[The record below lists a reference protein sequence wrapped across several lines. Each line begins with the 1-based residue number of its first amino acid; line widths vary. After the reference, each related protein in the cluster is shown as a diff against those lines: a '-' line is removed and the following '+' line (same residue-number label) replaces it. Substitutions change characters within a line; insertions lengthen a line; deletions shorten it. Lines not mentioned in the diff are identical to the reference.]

1 MKEVSKRQNI
11 SKSIDAIHLLLALN
25 FINKDEFNSIYEK
38 IKDYGESR

>member
-11 SKSIDAIHLLLALN
+11 SKSVDAIYLLLALN

-38 IKDYGESR
+38 IKDYGKS